1 MPFSWHQLGTN
12 VNYRI
17 TAILDV
23 NGGASTTAAPP
34 SSAGYSVP
42 IDVLT
47 LHDPLTNMTRQRM
60 SYWSGMQVDYNTNG
74 VGYRSIYAPYDYQ
87 HDRVNDDDV
96 DDELIYHVGTGGRR
110 GRKNGKGD
118 AGGDDNHKN
127 EDDDGRRLCFDVDG
141 GNDHPY
147 LNFFPTIEQMNHYTL
162 GKLVTEEV
170 RIQRSRARWIYIL

>member
-1 MPFSWHQLGTN
+1 
-12 VNYRI
+12 
-17 TAILDV
+17 
-23 NGGASTTAAPP
+23 
-34 SSAGYSVP
+34 
-42 IDVLT
+42 
-47 LHDPLTNMTRQRM
+47 
-60 SYWSGMQVDYNTNG
+60 MQVDYNTNG